1 MIGQGEVLLPYTRCI
16 QYMFFDDDVGKVN
29 EWIGLTQTIRS
40 DDMELHLES
49 RTVLDKVAKMG
60 YWVASSISILK
71 HVGV

>member
-1 MIGQGEVLLPYTRCI
+1 MADKGEVLLPYTRCI

>member
-1 MIGQGEVLLPYTRCI
+1 
-16 QYMFFDDDVGKVN
+16 MFFDDDVGKVN

-60 YWVASSISILK
+60 Y
-71 HVGV
+71 